1 MLSGSGLRKMD
12 EISRRDEG
20 RQLGL
25 PERRQG
31 ASYLSVP
38 LHLAARLGIDLSHE
52 ILARRRSLSG
62 LFDRQHGPHG
72 FQVQGQRVRTHTFA
86 VKIAYRCIFP

>member
-20 RQLGL
+20 WLSRRD
-25 PERRQG
+25 ERWPG

-38 LHLAARLGIDLSHE
+38 LHLAARLGIDV
-52 ILARRRSLSG
+52 
-62 LFDRQHGPHG
+62 
-72 FQVQGQRVRTHTFA
+72 QVCTGQRVLLYTPATMLQVDMYNVTR
-86 VKIAYRCIFP
+86 

>member
-1 MLSGSGLRKMD
+1 MLSGSGLRKTD

-25 PERRQG
+25 PKRWPG

-38 LHLAARLGIDLSHE
+38 LHLAARLGIDV
-52 ILARRRSLSG
+52 
-62 LFDRQHGPHG
+62 
-72 FQVQGQRVRTHTFA
+72 QVCTGQRVLLFTPASMSHVDMYETTR
-86 VKIAYRCIFP
+86 

>member
-38 LHLAARLGIDLSHE
+38 LHLAARLGIDV
-52 ILARRRSLSG
+52 
-62 LFDRQHGPHG
+62 
-72 FQVQGQRVRTHTFA
+72 QVCTGQRVLLYTPATMLQVDMYNVTR
-86 VKIAYRCIFP
+86 

>member
-1 MLSGSGLRKMD
+1 MYLAKSRLITQWYGYCAWQSWMLSGGGLRKMD

-38 LHLAARLGIDLSHE
+38 LHLAARLGIDV
-52 ILARRRSLSG
+52 
-62 LFDRQHGPHG
+62 
-72 FQVQGQRVRTHTFA
+72 QVCTGQRVLLYTPATMLQVDMYNVTR
-86 VKIAYRCIFP
+86 